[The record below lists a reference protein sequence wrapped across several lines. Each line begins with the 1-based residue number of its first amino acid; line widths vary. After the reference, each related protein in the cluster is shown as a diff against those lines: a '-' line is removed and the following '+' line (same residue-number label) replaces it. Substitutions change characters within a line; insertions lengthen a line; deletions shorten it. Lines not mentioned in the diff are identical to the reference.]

1 MLKLYMSKIS
11 FEHKERSYREDSC
24 GCCDAQIRYSTDSR
38 DG

>member
-11 FEHKERSYREDSC
+11 FELKERSYREDSC
-24 GCCDAQIRYSTDSR
+24 GYRDAQIRYHTDLQ

>member
-11 FEHKERSYREDSC
+11 FELKEHSYREDSC
-24 GCCDAQIRYSTDSR
+24 GYRDAQIRYITDSQ

>member
-11 FEHKERSYREDSC
+11 FEQKERSYREDSC
-24 GCCDAQIRYSTDSR
+24 GYRDARIRHRTDWQ